1 MNYFAYFDIYFG
13 IALFAWEVSGYS
25 VGGVWVSSSSLHTHI
40 VHIMS
45 EALYPGL
52 CNLELEGIV

>member
-1 MNYFAYFDIYFG
+1 LAVLQVG
-13 IALFAWEVSGYS
+13 IMVCIILSP
-25 VGGVWVSSSSLHTHI
+25 HTHI

>member
-1 MNYFAYFDIYFG
+1 VNCFAYSLHIYLGNFFCVAILHLG
-13 IALFAWEVSGYS
+13 LWYASL
-25 VGGVWVSSSSLHTHI
+25 SLHTHI